1 MFDLDDGRGSSKPT
15 EADHLNLVGLVT
27 YYGKHYSTYLYNTPL
42 GKWIY
47 VDDATVVVIGPHWS
61 QVVSKSI
68 KNHFQP
74 LLLLYANPNG
84 TAVSTKTAFKQIVP
98 MTVNNHKASS
108 NKFTEQQQQQHQQP
122 QQQQQ
127 RPPVIN
133 FDQLNGN
140 KLCVEQNL
148 RNERLMKPKEV
159 IGGSKYYSDVP
170 DSPSTNST
178 TSYFSDIGE
187 INDGYISRKTVE
199 NVIKMQRNVKAI
211 HKQQQVRQHQQ
222 QQPGLKVPS
231 GPQNRSSYSSVDS
244 FDVTLAKRNPNI
256 SLCTLQ
262 RRDSGNSSG
271 ERASSVSSSETPPSY
286 VYRR

>member
-1 MFDLDDGRGSSKPT
+1 MFDLEESRQSKST
-15 EADHLNLVGLVT
+15 EVDHLNLVGLVT
-27 YYGKHYSTYLYNTPL
+27 YYGKHYSTYLFNAQL

-98 MTVNNHKASS
+98 MTVNNHKSN
-108 NKFTEQQQQQHQQP
+108 NKFIEHQ

-127 RPPVIN
+127 RPPAIN
-133 FDQLNGN
+133 FDLLNGT

-148 RNERLMKPKEV
+148 RNERLIKPKD
-159 IGGSKYYSDVP
+159 IYGGSKYYSDVP

-199 NVIKMQRNVKAI
+199 NVIRMQRNVKAI
-211 HKQQQVRQHQQ
+211 HKQQQVQQ
-222 QQPGLKVPS
+222 QQQHPVTNLKIPNA
-231 GPQNRSSYSSVDS
+231 QNRSSYSSVDS
-244 FDVTLAKRNPNI
+244 FDVSLAKRNPNI
-256 SLCTLQ
+256 GLCTLQ